1 MDIFVEK
8 TGFVNLII
16 KHISF
21 QFNLGGVCFM
31 DAKIIPRITF
41 TGNVMTGI
49 LIQGIF
55 QKAVWLTI

>member
-41 TGNVMTGI
+41 PGNVMKEI
-49 LIQGIF
+49 LIQVIF
-55 QKAVWLTI
+55 QKAVWLII